1 MSVFGI
7 RTECVMGQ
15 ILMLA
20 FLNAGSQVFSGNMRK
35 RNCNSG
41 FNDKNICISALT
53 VTFIIQGLNLRECVI
68 KGLTLR
74 ESVIKGFDLKR
85 KCNSAFDL
93 KIMCNSGFDLKIMC
107 N

>member
-7 RTECVMGQ
+7 RTEFVMGQ

-20 FLNAGSQVFSGNMRK
+20 FLNAGIQVFSGNMRK

-41 FNDKNICISALT
+41 FDDKNICISALT
-53 VTFIIQGLNLRECVI
+53 VTFIIQGLNLRESVI

-74 ESVIKGFDLKR
+74 ESVIKGLTLRESVIKGLTLK
-85 KCNSAFDL
+85 
-93 KIMCNSGFDLKIMC
+93 
-107 N
+107 

>member
-20 FLNAGSQVFSGNMRK
+20 FLNAGIQVFSGNMRK

-53 VTFIIQGLNLRECVI
+53 ITFIIQGLNLRECVI

-74 ESVIKGFDLKR
+74 ESVIKGLTLRESVIQRLTLK
-85 KCNSAFDL
+85 
-93 KIMCNSGFDLKIMC
+93 
-107 N
+107 